1 MPTCSRSN
9 REVNQDHVHN
19 VHRLTALAADHGA
32 PLSLTP
38 DDIDFLDAIYR
49 GRYPAESGLLPLGD
63 PTAVDAE
70 RAVTLADNSLATL
83 DRFLANR
90 SPREVPEPSASTST
104 CHQPDGDDS
113 C

>member
-1 MPTCSRSN
+1 MVTR
-9 REVNQDHVHN
+9 D
-19 VHRLTALAADHGA
+19 TAAVVLATDHGA

-63 PTAVDAE
+63 PTAADAE
-70 RAVTLADNSLATL
+70 RAVALAVNSLATL
-83 DRFLANR
+83 DRFLASR
-90 SPREVPEPSASTST
+90 AQPEASKPSEGPSPAD
-104 CHQPDGDDS
+104 QPYGNDS